1 MAVTIRDV
9 ARQAGVSIKTVS
21 RVINHEAFVR
31 PETRVKVMQ
40 AVEELGYVVN
50 VSAQRLA
57 SGRSHTIGLIYY
69 NASWHYVN
77 QVLQSVLE
85 TGRKAGYHILMHPC
99 DANRPRDCQEILNLV
114 FQGSVDGFIF
124 TPSSDNTASLLEEL
138 QASHVPVVC
147 LTPRDQESPFPYVT
161 ATDWQG
167 AYDMAH
173 YLLLQGHRRIG
184 FIRGPAN
191 QKAGYDRW
199 DGFTAALAE
208 AGVEV
213 DPGLVAQGDDHFESG
228 HACAM
233 ALLNGGSR
241 PSAIFANNDEMAS
254 GVLVAAH
261 QLGISVPGQLSVAGF
276 DDLPLSRQVWPPLT
290 TVRQPIRNIAEL
302 ATRLLIRILEGK
314 PLDAFKHEL
323 PTQLVIRDST
333 GSCMN

>member
-9 ARQAGVSIKTVS
+9 ARHAGVSIKTVS
-21 RVINHEAFVR
+21 RVINNEAFVR
-31 PETRVKVMQ
+31 QETRVKVMQ

-69 NASWHYVN
+69 NASWHYLN
-77 QVLQSVLE
+77 HVLQSVLE
-85 TGRKAGYHILMHPC
+85 TGLKAGYHILMHPC
-99 DANRPRDCQEILNLV
+99 DATRPRDCQDILHLV

-147 LTPRDQESPFPYVT
+147 MTPRNQESAFPYVT

-184 FIRGPAN
+184 FIQGPAN
-191 QKAGYDRW
+191 QQAGYDRW
-199 DGFTAALAE
+199 DGFAAALAE
-208 AGVEV
+208 AGIQPNPV
-213 DPGLVAQGDDHFESG
+213 LVAQGDDHFDSG
-228 HACAM
+228 HGCAM
-233 ALLNGGSR
+233 ALLSGQPR

-261 QLGISVPGQLSVAGF
+261 QQGLRVPEQLSVAGF
-276 DDLPLSRQVWPPLT
+276 DDLPLSRQVWPSLT

-302 ATRLLIRILEGK
+302 ATRLLIRILEGR
-314 PLDAFKHEL
+314 PLSALKHEL
-323 PTQLVIRDST
+323 PTQLVIREST
-333 GSCMN
+333 GPCLD